1 MARKLEE
8 SLGPVQSLITMHWS
22 GCPAGCGNHQAA
34 DVGFRGLRANIGG
47 EIVDAVT
54 IYTGGKTGPDAVAG
68 REVLEVVPCDERLP
82 EIVAGIVRE
91 RERLKE
97 NELQNPDPTG
107 ITSGIRISSMEAE

>member
-1 MARKLEE
+1 
-8 SLGPVQSLITMHWS
+8 
-22 GCPAGCGNHQAA
+22 
-34 DVGFRGLRANIGG
+34 
-47 EIVDAVT
+47 
-54 IYTGGKTGPDAVAG
+54 
-68 REVLEVVPCDERLP
+68 VPCDERLP